1 VRIAGAVKVEHPAC
15 LPRLCRQSIRCN
27 DRGQPG
33 CVIDGEIL
41 FGPTTWVWGQGVS
54 LDIRRNPS
62 FWERRRPGGGFVPGR
77 RTTLGRSV
85 VRRRR

>member
-41 FGPTTWVWGQGVS
+41 FGPTTLASWSSISAMGRLGSAQGS
-54 LDIRRNPS
+54 
-62 FWERRRPGGGFVPGR
+62 
-77 RTTLGRSV
+77 
-85 VRRRR
+85 